1 MAKHTKFLTHSG
13 VLIDYSEFKA
23 EDVNLQDIAH
33 HLANE
38 RRYGGALPLN
48 QYFSVACHSIN
59 MANFV
64 FDLAT
69 SMNYDLENLK
79 RLMRYALFHDA
90 SEAYL
95 KDIPSGLKALLP
107 EYKVLEKKFSEVIY
121 QKYGIVENDYIT
133 DIIDKCMFL
142 DEVIVLRPEHYGI
155 YSKYNDNQPLKW
167 KIKKYTPEESKELFL
182 IACEELGITDDIRDI
197 KPHLGFVY
205 EQNEKQRKG

>member
-1 MAKHTKFLTHSG
+1 MAKHTKFLTNSG
-13 VLIDYSEFKA
+13 VLIDYTDFRK
-23 EDVNLQDIAH
+23 EDINLQDIAH

-38 RRYGGALPLN
+38 RRYGGALPLDT
-48 QYFSVACHSIN
+48 YFSVACHSIN

-69 SMNYDLENLK
+69 SLNYEVEDVK

-95 KDIPSGLKALLP
+95 KDMPSGLKALLP
-107 EYKVLEKKFSEVIY
+107 EYKKLEEKFSKIIFD
-121 QKYGIVENDYIT
+121 KYGIEENDYIT
-133 DIIDKCMFL
+133 DVIDKCMFL

-155 YSKYNDNQPLKW
+155 YSRYNDNKPLAW
-167 KIKKYTPEESKELFL
+167 KVKKYSPEESKEMFL

-197 KPHLGFVY
+197 KSSLGNVY
-205 EQNEKQRKG
+205 EKFKKQV

>member
-1 MAKHTKFLTHSG
+1 MAKHTKFLTNGG
-13 VLIDYSEFKA
+13 VLLDYTNFRK
-23 EDVNLQDIAH
+23 EDINLQDIAH

-38 RRYGGALPLN
+38 RRYGGALPLDT
-48 QYFSVACHSIN
+48 YFSVACHSIN

-64 FDLAT
+64 FELTT
-69 SMNYDLENLK
+69 SLNYEVEDVK

-107 EYKVLEKKFSEVIY
+107 EYKILEKKFSDVIFK
-121 QKYGIVENDYIT
+121 KYGIEENDYIT
-133 DIIDKCMFL
+133 DVIDKCMFL

-155 YSKYNDNQPLKW
+155 YSRYNDNKPLQW
-167 KIKKYTPEESKELFL
+167 KIKKYTPEESKEMFL

-205 EQNEKQRKG
+205 ERFKKQV